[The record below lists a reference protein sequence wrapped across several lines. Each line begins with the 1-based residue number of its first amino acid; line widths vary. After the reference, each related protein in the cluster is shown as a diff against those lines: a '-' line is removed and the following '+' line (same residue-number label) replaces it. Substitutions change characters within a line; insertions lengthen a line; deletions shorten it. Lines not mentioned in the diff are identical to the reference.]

1 VIDDA
6 SESLDVDDGPTNNA
20 PSEAPPEPAPPE
32 PAPPE
37 PAPPESFGEAEQHEI
52 KFETESVELTGGPE
66 ERVTGLAAETPSPL
80 SGTGE
85 REEPACSAAD
95 PPAPSEEPPSPPPF
109 HTDEIEESDLGA
121 GRGE

>member
-1 VIDDA
+1 MIDDA
-6 SESLDVDDGPTNNA
+6 SESLAVDDRPTNNA
-20 PSEAPPEPAPPE
+20 PSEAPPG
-32 PAPPE
+32 
-37 PAPPESFGEAEQHEI
+37 PAPPESSGEAEQDEI
-52 KFETESVELTGGPE
+52 KFETESVEHTGGPE
-66 ERVTGLAAETPSPL
+66 ERVTELTAETPSPL

-85 REEPACSAAD
+85 REEPACSATD